1 MATAKK
7 HYARYYII
15 RGHQTM
21 WRGDAAEPGSPFR
34 EFVITSNEFNST
46 LGTFQVFGLEGASGG
61 IKDGKFAQSD
71 AEPTVLFDKDFT
83 GLDEA
88 AKQFD
93 QLVSESRE
101 LGFQPITAWD
111 ILEFEDKVR
120 LSKQS
125 RQFNL

>member
-7 HYARYYII
+7 HYARYYIV
-15 RGHQTM
+15 RGVQTM

-46 LGTFQVFGLEGASGG
+46 VGTFQVLGLEGLSGG

-71 AEPTVLFDKDFT
+71 TELTILFDKDFN

-93 QLVSESRE
+93 QLVSDSRK
-101 LGFQPITAWD
+101 LGFQPSTMWD
-111 ILEFEDKVR
+111 ILEFEDKAR
-120 LSKQS
+120 RSK
-125 RQFNL
+125 

>member
-7 HYARYYII
+7 HYARYYIV
-15 RGHQTM
+15 RGVQTM

-46 LGTFQVFGLEGASGG
+46 VGTFQVLGLEGLSGG
-61 IKDGKFAQSD
+61 IKDGKFAQS
-71 AEPTVLFDKDFT
+71 ETELTILFEKDFN

-93 QLVSESRE
+93 QLVSDSRK
-101 LGFQPITAWD
+101 LGFQPSTMWD
-111 ILEFEDKVR
+111 ILEFEDKAR
-120 LSKQS
+120 RSK
-125 RQFNL
+125 